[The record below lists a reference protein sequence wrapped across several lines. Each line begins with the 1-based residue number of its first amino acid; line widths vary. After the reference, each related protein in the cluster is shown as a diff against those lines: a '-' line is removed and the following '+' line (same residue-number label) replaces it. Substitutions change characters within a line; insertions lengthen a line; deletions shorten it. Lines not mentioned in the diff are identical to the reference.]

1 MGREADRG
9 VAAVSYLP
17 SIPQAPTVD
26 VDPVGNGWW
35 CGSLYN
41 AEGVAIVQCFQPSRD
56 EALAA
61 VRECQRAV
69 IAGIR
74 AKLARSN

>member
-1 MGREADRG
+1 MTT
-9 VAAVSYLP
+9 YLP
-17 SIPQAPTVD
+17 PIPQAPTID
-26 VDPVGNGWW
+26 VEPVGNGWW
-35 CGSLYN
+35 CGSLCDDDGN
-41 AEGVAIVQCFQPSRD
+41 TLVQCFHPTRD
-56 EALAA
+56 EALAS

>member
-1 MGREADRG
+1 M
-9 VAAVSYLP
+9 STYLP
-17 SIPQAPTVD
+17 PIPQAPTID
-26 VDPVGNGWW
+26 IEPVGNGWW
-35 CGSLYN
+35 CGSLLDH
-41 AEGVAIVQCFQPSRD
+41 EGTAIVQCFHPSRG
-56 EALAA
+56 EALAS